1 MALVA
6 CLVLPFA
13 VLRPNR
19 IVAGVPHAVWSA
31 GVFGLL
37 LVAACLAGAVA
48 SVATLRRRGSWVL
61 AAASAITVVL
71 AWALGAAASTLLR
84 GAALFARVSIG
95 GGAWLGLAGAAVLWF
110 AGAHGE
116 RGRWALGVSSSV
128 ATLGLLGAGAFGGLG
143 RLSIAV
149 EYANQGPQFWQLVG
163 THLAVA
169 GTALGVAIVIGVPFG
184 VVCARAP
191 RVRAVVLAVVGII
204 QTVPSLALLGLLIV
218 PLAALGLP
226 GIGPLPGIIALTLY
240 ALLPIVR
247 DTYVG
252 LAGVDAA
259 IVDAG
264 RGMGMSRS
272 QLLFR
277 VEAPLA
283 LPLVIEGVRSAAVLV
298 IGIAAVVAFIGV
310 GTLGQLIFLGI
321 GQTADDLVLLGAVP
335 MVVLAIAADAALRLL
350 SRALVSPG
358 IREAAS

>member
-1 MALVA
+1 
-6 CLVLPFA
+6 
-13 VLRPNR
+13 
-19 IVAGVPHAVWSA
+19 
-31 GVFGLL
+31 
-37 LVAACLAGAVA
+37 
-48 SVATLRRRGSWVL
+48 
-61 AAASAITVVL
+61 
-71 AWALGAAASTLLR
+71 
-84 GAALFARVSIG
+84 
-95 GGAWLGLAGAAVLWF
+95 
-110 AGAHGE
+110 
-116 RGRWALGVSSSV
+116 
-128 ATLGLLGAGAFGGLG
+128 
-143 RLSIAV
+143 V

-191 RVRAVVLAVVGII
+191 RVRAVVLTIVGII

-252 LAGVDAA
+252 LAGVDTA

-264 RGMGMSRS
+264 RGMGMSRG
-272 QLLFR
+272 QLLLR

-283 LPLVIEGVRSAAVLV
+283 LPLVIEGIRSAAVLV

-350 SRALVSPG
+350 ARALVSPG